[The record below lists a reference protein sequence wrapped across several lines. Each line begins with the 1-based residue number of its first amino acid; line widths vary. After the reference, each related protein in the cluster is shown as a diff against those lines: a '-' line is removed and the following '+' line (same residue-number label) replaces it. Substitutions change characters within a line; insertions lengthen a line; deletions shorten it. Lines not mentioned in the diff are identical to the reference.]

1 MYGPGMT
8 DSPET
13 HTDTPAY
20 VAPAVATRVPVVAE
34 LLTSDTRPP
43 L

>member
-1 MYGPGMT
+1 MT

-34 LLTSDTRPP
+34 LASSEPP
-43 L
+43 PP

>member
-1 MYGPGMT
+1 VT

-20 VAPAVATRVPVVAE
+20 VVPAIATRVPVVAE
-34 LLTSDTRPP
+34 LLGSSEPP
-43 L
+43 PP